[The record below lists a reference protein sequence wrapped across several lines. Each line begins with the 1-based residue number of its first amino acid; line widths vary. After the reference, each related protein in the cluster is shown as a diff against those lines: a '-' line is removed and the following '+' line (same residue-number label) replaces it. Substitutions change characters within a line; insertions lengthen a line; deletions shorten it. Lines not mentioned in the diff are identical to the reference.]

1 MSTGGSNFIKNTDMV
16 GKISRE
22 LSYSRTLYSDQ
33 HVKDHK
39 RKVLLNLQKLGYVP
53 NNIELN
59 QTVFNTYV
67 ISRYDFFESEGL
79 LK

>member
-1 MSTGGSNFIKNTDMV
+1 MSTGGSNFIKNKITDMV
-16 GKISRE
+16 GEISRE

-33 HVKDHK
+33 PVKDHK

-59 QTVFNTYV
+59 
-67 ISRYDFFESEGL
+67 
-79 LK
+79 